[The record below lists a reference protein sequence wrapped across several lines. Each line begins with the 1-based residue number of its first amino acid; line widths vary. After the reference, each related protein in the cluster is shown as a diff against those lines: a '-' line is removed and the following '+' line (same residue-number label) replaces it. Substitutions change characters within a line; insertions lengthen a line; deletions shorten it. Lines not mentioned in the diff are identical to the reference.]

1 MFTLKELKN
10 MVKQAGNAK
19 RVPSRKGILQSDSKI
34 VVSKSIG
41 YQAKI
46 EIYDNGYVMYT
57 VGRYCTVF
65 PLHFSS
71 AYRYGTVSDTLYLS
85 EEDME
90 NEVWYVRLVLEGED
104 RIAHNQNNR
113 QDARIVSYSGIGED
127 WKVLGTRMS
136 LLEEMLEHEKEECTE
151 EKVLSLLTEK
161 QRYVVKR
168 QYMDHARQEEIS
180 EELGVSQ
187 QAVSDMSKKAKRRLE
202 RHYKCEKISLL

>member
-46 EIYDNGYVMYT
+46 EVYDNGYVMYT

-90 NEVWYVRLVLEGED
+90 NEV
-104 RIAHNQNNR
+104 
-113 QDARIVSYSGIGED
+113 
-127 WKVLGTRMS
+127 
-136 LLEEMLEHEKEECTE
+136 
-151 EKVLSLLTEK
+151 
-161 QRYVVKR
+161 
-168 QYMDHARQEEIS
+168 
-180 EELGVSQ
+180 
-187 QAVSDMSKKAKRRLE
+187 
-202 RHYKCEKISLL
+202 